1 MVYERKIWF
10 LLSRLSL
17 CKYQLPKFVLRTCS
31 WNGQFSTNEWKI
43 GRKVISSKH
52 ASVKWIYGNIVDYK
66 VNFKNCT
73 SCLKRTRAV
82 LLNTLCWIVTK
93 IVAKCRHK
101 RNEHVHGFET
111 CFLLSFSREAGSPLP
126 NVWLF
131 FNIVFKQTI

>member
-1 MVYERKIWF
+1 MRKIWF

-101 RNEHVHGFET
+101 RNEHVHGFEI